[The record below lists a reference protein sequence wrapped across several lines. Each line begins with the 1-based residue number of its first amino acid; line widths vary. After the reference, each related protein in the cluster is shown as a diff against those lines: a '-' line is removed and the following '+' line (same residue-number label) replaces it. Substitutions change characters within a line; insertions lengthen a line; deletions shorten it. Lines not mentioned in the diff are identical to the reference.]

1 MKKVINEEY
10 SYEIDDYCSWAFRDL
25 FHQEIFDSVNDEL
38 ENGDELFTKI
48 IEKSKFD
55 ECIKFINI

>member
-1 MKKVINEEY
+1 MIIVHDAI
-10 SYEIDDYCSWAFRDL
+10 RDL

-48 IEKSKFD
+48 IEQSKFD
-55 ECIKFINI
+55 ECIKFINIYKSSFDFFKK